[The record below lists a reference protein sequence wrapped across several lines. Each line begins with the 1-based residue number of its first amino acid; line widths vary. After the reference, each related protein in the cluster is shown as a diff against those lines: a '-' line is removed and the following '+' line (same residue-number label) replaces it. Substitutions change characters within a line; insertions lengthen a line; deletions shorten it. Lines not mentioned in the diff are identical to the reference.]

1 MAMSSSRRAPK
12 VEIRLEESSRH
23 GLLKVSSMTE
33 KDQETIS
40 WFVMRDQ
47 GDRRA
52 FTIVERYEGE
62 IVCGPLFLSCLLF
75 TLHKY
80 LHLAIY
86 TKVTLLYTHTDALTI
101 LAIYIQS
108 QKYHLEV
115 CLTFTVAVSD
125 WSFRGPA

>member
-1 MAMSSSRRAPK
+1 MPNSNICPGTVRVVVLFLDFGCAWIHQ
-12 VEIRLEESSRH
+12 EI
-23 GLLKVSSMTE
+23 
-33 KDQETIS
+33 IS

-52 FTIVERYEGE
+52 FTIVERYKGE
-62 IVCGPLFLSCLLF
+62 SVCGPLFLSCLLF

-80 LHLAIY
+80 LHLVIY
-86 TKVTLLYTHTDALTI
+86 TKVTLLYTQIDALTI
-101 LAIYIQS
+101 LAIYLQS